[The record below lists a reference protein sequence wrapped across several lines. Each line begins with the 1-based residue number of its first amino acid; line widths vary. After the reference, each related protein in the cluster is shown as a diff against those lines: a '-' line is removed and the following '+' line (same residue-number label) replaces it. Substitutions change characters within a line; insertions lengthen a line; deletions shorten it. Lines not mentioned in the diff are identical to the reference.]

1 MNDPFTARVSPAPQ
15 AHEPRQGLCQLR
27 WAPDLVLIWRLPHG
41 VGGGGYAADTKL
53 AKLLRRRHLQ
63 EGSASSTN
71 TGARCTSTPPRAA
84 PVHMASWL
92 AGNRLLDV
100 DVSSRL
106 EQIGDASKFRQAFEA
121 VAAERSKLL
130 AAVRSSMNHV
140 LLEGLDAADGLDCA
154 APIVRDMC
162 LAIESC
168 LEHHLLPPIFSL
180 SGPSLWHALSHL
192 KHARRRDQGGLSNAA
207 GDDMRHQP
215 GEAVALAQN
224 LCEQHLSLHAPY
236 APAVVRNRY
245 AARLW
250 LCLALRFAADGLLG
264 ATTCI
269 EGTHTHAH
277 MRIRTRTRTSTRIRT
292 RTHARTLTHARAL
305 THMYR
310 CTIETV
316 RIAVEMVRN
325 IAEMVLHSVDF
336 ALLRQAVVA
345 AQRASAVCGIAAKVT
360 EANGYNAG
368 QHYAKTEE
376 AQDVASKR
384 TGLTQDS
391 CSTASGRSAAVRL
404 CGLPVR
410 EGKVWWGVRRGCG
423 NKRMRCYVNVYMMQW
438 VDVAWTWWGA
448 HTGVSGDEAAGV
460 VRMFAASDD

>member
-1 MNDPFTARVSPAPQ
+1 
-15 AHEPRQGLCQLR
+15 
-27 WAPDLVLIWRLPHG
+27 
-41 VGGGGYAADTKL
+41 
-53 AKLLRRRHLQ
+53 
-63 EGSASSTN
+63 
-71 TGARCTSTPPRAA
+71 
-84 PVHMASWL
+84 MASWL

-250 LCLALRFAADGLLG
+250 LCLALRRRVAQEWVWEVSRALSHAYADGSLLTTREERDILIDLLAPLSHITFRLPERPPQQLAAFLALSESANDFLPPELG
-264 ATTCI
+264 AASGEEEVAGEAGPCAVDDEEADTTTA
-269 EGTHTHAH
+269 EPADARPRMAAARTAAT
-277 MRIRTRTRTSTRIRT
+277 MRRTFPTRHRRSRSHNSRRYPWSALPRTRP
-292 RTHARTLTHARAL
+292 
-305 THMYR
+305 M
-310 CTIETV
+310 
-316 RIAVEMVRN
+316 
-325 IAEMVLHSVDF
+325 
-336 ALLRQAVVA
+336 LLLLPPRRRP
-345 AQRASAVCGIAAKVT
+345 AQRRC
-360 EANGYNAG
+360 
-368 QHYAKTEE
+368 
-376 AQDVASKR
+376 
-384 TGLTQDS
+384 DS
-391 CSTASGRSAAVRL
+391 QRS
-404 CGLPVR
+404 
-410 EGKVWWGVRRGCG
+410 
-423 NKRMRCYVNVYMMQW
+423 
-438 VDVAWTWWGA
+438 
-448 HTGVSGDEAAGV
+448 
-460 VRMFAASDD
+460 